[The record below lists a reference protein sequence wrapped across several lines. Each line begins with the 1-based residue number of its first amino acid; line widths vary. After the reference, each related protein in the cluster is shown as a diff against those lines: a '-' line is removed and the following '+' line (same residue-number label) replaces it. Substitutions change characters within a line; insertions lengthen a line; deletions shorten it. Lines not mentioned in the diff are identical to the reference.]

1 MEEIN
6 MKKIILCITIILL
19 LVGCTT
25 SENTPTKKVEDFMS
39 KYQNLDSEV
48 MSQLDKVIS
57 NDNTMKEDQKKDYV
71 ALMKKQYQNLS
82 YKIKDESIEDDNAN
96 VTVEIEVYDY
106 NSSLSKSEQYYKNN
120 KEEFM
125 DKDNSL
131 DENKY
136 MNYKIEELQKVSDRK
151 KYDIIF
157 TLTKE
162 DNEWVMDNINDSD
175 REKLHGLF
183 KEQFI
188 RVVSKADIQNRY
200 TAF

>member
-1 MEEIN
+1 

-183 KEQFI
+183 KE
-188 RVVSKADIQNRY
+188 
-200 TAF
+200 

>member
-1 MEEIN
+1 
-6 MKKIILCITIILL
+6 MKKIILCLSIIIL

-25 SENTPTKKVEDFMS
+25 TENSPTKKVEDFMS

-48 MSQLDKVIS
+48 MSQLDKVVS
-57 NDNTMKEDQKKDYV
+57 NDNTMKDDQKKDYA

-82 YKIKDESIEDDNAN
+82 YKIKDENIEDDNAN

-106 NSSLSKSEQYYKNN
+106 KSSLSKSEQYYNNN

-125 DKDNSL
+125 DKDNDL
-131 DENKY
+131 DESKY
-136 MNYKIEELQKVSDRK
+136 MDYKIEELQKVSDRK

-175 REKLHGLF
+175 REKLHGLY
-183 KEQFI
+183 KE
-188 RVVSKADIQNRY
+188 
-200 TAF
+200 